1 MNFYIGQE
9 IKLKLMVGDKTYQ
22 TEYHCIYQIIGTCRL
37 LLNDYNFNKIKGLN
51 EDMKENDIIE
61 VLIIQNI
68 EGPRFWNE
76 HDEYTF
82 ITKEYL
88 MNSTQELL
96 R

>member
-1 MNFYIGQE
+1 MNFNIGQE
-9 IKLKLMVGDKTYQ
+9 ITLKLMVGDKTFQ

-37 LLNDYNFNKIKGLN
+37 LINDYNIDRIKGLN
-51 EDMKENDIIE
+51 EDMGENDIIE

-88 MNSTQELL
+88 TSSTQELL